1 MHQHNLKKVMRPDR
15 TINSDYDQ
23 TNFSV
28 IPASGT
34 VALSIQCAELVGHE
48 SRLAER
54 SLQHLASLR
63 DLRIAQCKLAALPH
77 LPRGQGAGGAA
88 RTVPARPLLL
98 GPVAAAGAGAVRPP
112 EPRSPQPLP
121 QQRQGCEGRGPGRG
135 PVRPV
140 QPRQPRPVPQPA
152 PAGAG
157 RRPPV
162 RPRPPHQQPDLPGP
176 RRSARWPPGHQDT

>member
-54 SLQHLASLR
+54 SLHHLASLR
-63 DLRIAQCKLAALPH
+63 AIQSELKSDTD
-77 LPRGQGAGGAA
+77 G
-88 RTVPARPLLL
+88 T
-98 GPVAAAGAGAVRPP
+98 PP
-112 EPRSPQPLP
+112 ENESQLAESIHHLAMIRVIQEEEEEEEGKKKKRKETFR
-121 QQRQGCEGRGPGRG
+121 QRRF
-135 PVRPV
+135 
-140 QPRQPRPVPQPA
+140 
-152 PAGAG
+152 
-157 RRPPV
+157 
-162 RPRPPHQQPDLPGP
+162 
-176 RRSARWPPGHQDT
+176 

>member
-63 DLRIAQCKLAALPH
+63 DLHIAHCKLAALPRH
-77 LPRGQGAGGAA
+77 SLAGLQCLANLSVHTHPEGGEAGGLGELSLEVEAGA
-88 RTVPARPLLL
+88 LADLRGVDLLL
-98 GPVAAAGAGAVRPP
+98 GPPII
-112 EPRSPQPLP
+112 
-121 QQRQGCEGRGPGRG
+121 QRQSL
-135 PVRPV
+135 VN
-140 QPRQPRPVPQPA
+140 
-152 PAGAG
+152 
-157 RRPPV
+157 
-162 RPRPPHQQPDLPGP
+162 LN
-176 RRSARWPPGHQDT
+176 

>member
-63 DLRIAQCKLAALPH
+63 DLRIAHCKLAV
-77 LPRGQGAGGAA
+77 LPRHSLAGLQRLANLSVHTQPRDGGRGAGGPA
-88 RTVPARPLLL
+88 RCRPPTRAFNNTKTIIGEFELNPLYDTTVP
-98 GPVAAAGAGAVRPP
+98 
-112 EPRSPQPLP
+112 SII
-121 QQRQGCEGRGPGRG
+121 
-135 PVRPV
+135 
-140 QPRQPRPVPQPA
+140 
-152 PAGAG
+152 
-157 RRPPV
+157 
-162 RPRPPHQQPDLPGP
+162 
-176 RRSARWPPGHQDT
+176 S

>member
-1 MHQHNLKKVMRPDR
+1 MYQHNLKKVMRPDR

-63 DLRIAQCKLAALPH
+63 DLRIAHCKLAALACH
-77 LPRGQGAGGAA
+77 SLTG
-88 RTVPARPLLL
+88 L
-98 GPVAAAGAGAVRPP
+98 
-112 EPRSPQPLP
+112 S
-121 QQRQGCEGRGPGRG
+121 
-135 PVRPV
+135 
-140 QPRQPRPVPQPA
+140 
-152 PAGAG
+152 
-157 RRPPV
+157 
-162 RPRPPHQQPDLPGP
+162 
-176 RRSARWPPGHQDT
+176 S

>member
-15 TINSDYDQ
+15 TINLDYDQ

-63 DLRIAQCKLAALPH
+63 DLSIAHCKLAALPRH
-77 LPRGQGAGGAA
+77 SLAGLQRLANLSVHTHPEGGEAGGLGLGELSLEVEAGA
-88 RTVPARPLLL
+88 LAELRGVDLLL
-98 GPVAAAGAGAVRPP
+98 GPPII
-112 EPRSPQPLP
+112 
-121 QQRQGCEGRGPGRG
+121 QRQSL
-135 PVRPV
+135 VN
-140 QPRQPRPVPQPA
+140 
-152 PAGAG
+152 
-157 RRPPV
+157 
-162 RPRPPHQQPDLPGP
+162 LN
-176 RRSARWPPGHQDT
+176 

>member
-88 RTVPARPLLL
+88 RTVPALLL
-98 GPVAAAGAGAVRPP
+98 GPVAAAGPGAVRPP
-112 EPRSPQPLP
+112 EPRPPQPLA
-121 QQRQGCEGRGPGRG
+121 QQRQGCEERGSGRGA
-135 PVRPV
+135 VHSV

-152 PAGAG
+152 PAGA
-157 RRPPV
+157 RLRPPV

-176 RRSARWPPGHQDT
+176 RRSVRRPPGHQDT

>member
-63 DLRIAQCKLAALPH
+63 DLSIAQCKLAALPH

-88 RTVPARPLLL
+88 RTVPALLL
-98 GPVAAAGAGAVRPP
+98 GPGAVRPLQ
-112 EPRSPQPLP
+112 PRPPQPLP
-121 QQRQGCEGRGPGRG
+121 QQRQGCEGRGPASCSPPASSSTTRS
-135 PVRPV
+135 
-140 QPRQPRPVPQPA
+140 PRSTTER
-152 PAGAG
+152 
-157 RRPPV
+157 
-162 RPRPPHQQPDLPGP
+162 
-176 RRSARWPPGHQDT
+176 

>member
-15 TINSDYDQ
+15 TINLDYDQ

-63 DLRIAQCKLAALPH
+63 DLRQPRRAH
-77 LPRGQGAGGAA
+77 SPRGRGGG
-88 RTVPARPLLL
+88 L
-98 GPVAAAGAGAVRPP
+98 GLGELSLEVEAGAVA
-112 EPRSPQPLP
+112 EWCQSDYTN
-121 QQRQGCEGRGPGRG
+121 E
-135 PVRPV
+135 
-140 QPRQPRPVPQPA
+140 
-152 PAGAG
+152 
-157 RRPPV
+157 
-162 RPRPPHQQPDLPGP
+162 
-176 RRSARWPPGHQDT
+176 